1 MPTCELPIDLV
12 YLYVNNG
19 DEEWVAKR
27 KQYAIDR
34 DNSTCRFRDNKEL
47 VYSLRSVEEY
57 APWIRNIYIVS
68 NSSMPDW
75 LNTDHPKLHV
85 IEQDS
90 IMPPDIQPCFNS
102 NVIESFLYKIP
113 GLSEIFLYA
122 CDDMFFGNHVSP
134 DFFVENG
141 KPIVRMQNREITP
154 AKHYFKALLNAENAI
169 ASHYGKN
176 YALIPWHNID
186 VYSKTGMAAC
196 AEEFRKELEACSH
209 HRLRTDKDLQRALFH
224 YYLLANNAC
233 ILKTYDSASDQSPDV
248 HHDYFYCS
256 IHALVNNPSKFEALR
271 KKPVCAC
278 VNDSEN
284 TTELDAIQYPLFMRE
299 LFPKQSSFE
308 NYDVAYLSE
317 KSAEADKLKRQVA
330 RLQYDLDCVHNSVS
344 FRVGRA
350 ITFIPRKLRGG
361 VQCVKDHGAGY
372 TVRRTLYHM
381 GLWED
386 EEAPKGPENRPKL
399 ISDVEHFIKGKR
411 GKKKG

>member
-1 MPTCELPIDLV
+1 
-12 YLYVNNG
+12 
-19 DEEWVAKR
+19 
-27 KQYAIDR
+27 
-34 DNSTCRFRDNKEL
+34 
-47 VYSLRSVEEY
+47 
-57 APWIRNIYIVS
+57 
-68 NSSMPDW
+68 
-75 LNTDHPKLHV
+75 
-85 IEQDS
+85 
-90 IMPPDIQPCFNS
+90 
-102 NVIESFLYKIP
+102 
-113 GLSEIFLYA
+113 
-122 CDDMFFGNHVSP
+122 
-134 DFFVENG
+134 
-141 KPIVRMQNREITP
+141 
-154 AKHYFKALLNAENAI
+154 
-169 ASHYGKN
+169 
-176 YALIPWHNID
+176 
-186 VYSKTGMAAC
+186 MAAC

-350 ITFIPRKLRGG
+350 ITWAPRKVRGG
-361 VQCVKDHGAGY
+361 LRCCRDHGVGY

-386 EEAPKGPENRPKL
+386 EEAPRGPENRPKL
-399 ISDVEHFIKGKR
+399 VKHAERIFHPRKDK
-411 GKKKG
+411 